1 MVHYKANRSPALRAL
16 LKKSML
22 FTDEVFKFALVLFTM
37 TIHTKHS
44 LFSSASY
51 HHTKQNMYLARSLR
65 FGNSICGLT
74 TAEECHYMFVSQ
86 VLCSI
91 KFLAHVTFILHR
103 VNIQLPVQ
111 KCLIQSCYAPSS
123 TDPTPACIALRVP
136 APQMQVPA
144 ICTG

>member
-91 KFLAHVTFILHR
+91 KFLAHVTFIC
-103 VNIQLPVQ
+103 IE
-111 KCLIQSCYAPSS
+111 S
-123 TDPTPACIALRVP
+123 TFSYPYKNA
-136 APQMQVPA
+136 
-144 ICTG
+144 